1 MVIKLNTKNII
12 NAIKIMIMNSS
23 IKFTII
29 TTIFSLALGAIL
41 LPGCKKEANN
51 SYEVYGA
58 VDSLKASFTVSPVQG
73 SNTKFVVTN
82 TTAGSFVGTYWDSDQ
97 GNKFVGGKAVDTIF
111 YPLAGTYNIK
121 MQVLDKRGRVYTAAP
136 TAVTTTVNDPRYVL
150 KGGQMRPG
158 DDAYWSIFNQGPRNG
173 IWTLANGLYTVTNNP
188 NNTGIYQAVQL
199 VGGKKYN
206 VSITYV
212 AKSFNSTWGEV
223 WIGKF
228 QPVNGSDYGANA
240 PSSGNG
246 TSSTPTFVGWSSS
259 TTTESSGTKTGS
271 FTPATSGTYYFT
283 IKVGT
288 GNSFTSVAISNV
300 SLYSDY

>member
-1 MVIKLNTKNII
+1 MK
-12 NAIKIMIMNSS
+12 SS
-23 IKFTII
+23 IKSKIKAAFVP
-29 TTIFSLALGAIL
+29 LALGVFVL
-41 LPGCKKEANN
+41 GGCKKEAND
-51 SYEVYGA
+51 SYEVYSP
-58 VDSLKASFTVSPVQG
+58 VDSLKATFTVAPVQG

-82 TTAGSFVGTYWDSDQ
+82 TTAGNCVATYWDSDQ

-111 YPLAGTYNIK
+111 YPLAGTYNIR
-121 MQVLDKRGRVYTAAP
+121 MQALDKRGRVHTSAP
-136 TAVTTTVNDPRYVL
+136 IPVTTTVNDPRYVL

-173 IWTLANGLYTVTNNP
+173 IWTLANGLFTVTNNP

-199 VGGKKYN
+199 TGGKKYN

-246 TSSTPTFVGWSSS
+246 SGSTPTFVGWSGS
-259 TTTESSGTKTGS
+259 TTAESSGNKTGS

-288 GNSFTSVAISNV
+288 GSSFASVAISNV

>member
-1 MVIKLNTKNII
+1 MKI
-12 NAIKIMIMNSS
+12 NFK
-23 IKFTII
+23 TII
-29 TTIFSLALGAIL
+29 FPLALCAFTFL
-41 LPGCKKEANN
+41 GCKKESNS

-58 VDSLKASFTVSPVQG
+58 VDSLKASFTVIPVSG
-73 SNTKFVVTN
+73 NSTKFVVTN
-82 TTAGSFVGTYWDSDQ
+82 TTTGNYVGTYWNLDQ
-97 GNKFVGGKAVDTIF
+97 GSGYAGGKAIDTVF
-111 YPLAGTYNIK
+111 FPLAGTYNIT
-121 MQVLDKRGRVYTAAP
+121 MQALDKRGHLYTAGP
-136 TAVTTTVNDPRYVL
+136 IAVTTTVNDPRYIL
-150 KGGQMRPG
+150 KGGQMRTG
-158 DDAYWSIFNQGPRNG
+158 DDAYWSIFNQGPKNG
-173 IWTLANGLYTVTNNP
+173 IWTFANGAYTVTNNP

-212 AKSFNSTWGEV
+212 ATTYNSTWGET

-240 PSSGNG
+240 PAAGNA
-246 TSSTPTFVGWSSS
+246 SASTPTFVSWSS
-259 TTTESSGTKTGS
+259 TTNQGTSGTKTAT

-288 GNSFTSVAISNV
+288 GSSFTSVAISNV

>member
-1 MVIKLNTKNII
+1 MKSPRNS
-12 NAIKIMIMNSS
+12 KILI
-23 IKFTII
+23 
-29 TTIFSLALGAIL
+29 TIFSFALGTMML
-41 LPGCKKEANN
+41 LGCKKESND

-58 VDSLKASFTVSPVQG
+58 VDSLKASFTVTPVQG

-82 TTAGSFVGTYWDSDQ
+82 TTTGNCVGTYWDSDQ
-97 GNKFVGGKAVDTIF
+97 GNKFVGGRTVDTIF

-121 MQVLDKRGRVYTAAP
+121 MQVIDKRGHVYTAGP
-136 TAVTTTVNDPRYVL
+136 TAVTTTVNDPRYIL
-150 KGGQMRPG
+150 KGGQMRIG
-158 DDAYWSIFNQGPRNG
+158 DDAYWGIFNQGPKNG
-173 IWTLANGLYTVTNNP
+173 IWALANGKYTVTNNP

-199 VGGKKYN
+199 VGSKKYN
-206 VSITYV
+206 VSITYE
-212 AKSFNSTWGEV
+212 ATSYNSTWGEI

-240 PSSGNG
+240 PSGGNA
-246 TSSTPTFVGWSSS
+246 TASTPTFVNWSSS
-259 TTTESSGTKTGS
+259 TTSFASGTKTGS

-288 GNSFTSVAISNV
+288 GNSFTSVSISNV

>member
-1 MVIKLNTKNII
+1 
-12 NAIKIMIMNSS
+12 MNSS
-23 IKFTII
+23 IKSKIK
-29 TTIFSLALGAIL
+29 TTIFPLALGAVAML
-41 LPGCKKEANN
+41 GCKKESNN

-58 VDSLKASFTVSPVQG
+58 VDSLKASFTVAPVQG

-82 TTAGSFVGTYWDSDQ
+82 TTAGNFAGTYWDSDQ

-121 MQVLDKRGRVYTAAP
+121 MQVVDKRGRLYTAGP
-136 TAVTTTVNDPRYVL
+136 IAVTTTVNDPRYLL

-158 DDAYWSIFNQGPRNG
+158 DDVNWSIFNQGPKNG
-173 IWTLANGLYTVTNNP
+173 VWTLANGKYTVTNNP

-206 VSITYV
+206 VSITYE
-212 AKSFNSTWGEV
+212 ASSYNSTWGEI

-228 QPVNGSDYGANA
+228 QPANGSDYGANA
-240 PSSGNG
+240 PSSGNA
-246 TSSTPTFVGWSSS
+246 SASTPTFVSWSSS
-259 TTTESSGTKTGS
+259 TTSFTSGTKTGS

-288 GNSFTSVAISNV
+288 GSSFTSVAISNV